1 MPPSALLA
9 VTCLR
14 VFHKDNRQTFPCA
27 SCSFRLKSV
36 IVGFASIR
44 LLFPPRW
51 FFCGGAFVGAF
62 VMIKF
67 LATVILCFTL
77 VVTACSSSNYNSDE
91 VPDVTPEN
99 LYNVAK
105 AGMATG
111 DFGLAR
117 RYLEAIDSRYPFG
130 SFTSQ
135 VQLDLIYVYYKER
148 ESDLALAQINRF
160 IRLSPTHPNVDY
172 VYYMKGLTEIQK
184 RSDLLQDYLGLDRS
198 QKDPSFYQQA
208 FNTFR
213 ELIRS
218 YPDSIY
224 AADARQRMIFI
235 KEELAKRE
243 KAIADYYFE
252 REAYLSA
259 IRHCQNILYSF
270 RNTEQLKPALELM
283 AESYERLNLATPAN
297 NTRRVIA
304 ESFGGSYRPIASNNI
319 STPIDEDTGLPLT
332 SAAIAVSAQEDKSWI
347 DSLGDWI
354 WGSDEEEQMASTTNT
369 VSTTRYTS
377 RSASVPET
385 EGGASTKDTAGASTA
400 SQNAQVPAQATTSDR
415 AEGSWLDS
423 VFDSFNEDA
432 VASSGAS
439 GREAA
444 RQRAAAETAIRS
456 ANNPNADRR
465 AKVSTAT
472 ASTTNTAS
480 EVAQESEQS
489 GGLLDTFFGSFKDD
503 GTVSSS
509 ASGLESARQRAA
521 AEAAMKSANDPESA
535 KRAEAEGNSAT
546 ANAVS
551 SLFNA
556 GKVPANA
563 SGRESARNRAAA
575 EAVINSENV
584 ATDNTSVNG
593 ENIKGSWMEG
603 IEITPANAS
612 GRESG
617 RNRAAV
623 ESALKTSSSSN
634 NSNSSSNSSDS
645 LSDNEVH
652 NIRFN

>member
-1 MPPSALLA
+1 
-9 VTCLR
+9 
-14 VFHKDNRQTFPCA
+14 
-27 SCSFRLKSV
+27 
-36 IVGFASIR
+36 
-44 LLFPPRW
+44 
-51 FFCGGAFVGAF
+51 
-62 VMIKF
+62 MIKF

-77 VVTACSSSNYNSDE
+77 AVTACSSSNYNSDE

-99 LYNVAK
+99 LYNIAK
-105 AGMATG
+105 AGMSTG

-160 IRLSPTHPNVDY
+160 LRLSPTHPNVDY

-184 RSDLLQDYLGLDRS
+184 RSDLIQDYLGLDRS
-198 QKDPSFYQQA
+198 QKDPSSYQQA

-259 IRHCQNILYSF
+259 VRHCQNILYSF

-283 AESYERLNLATPAN
+283 AESYERLNLVTPAN

-304 ESFGGSYRPIASNNI
+304 ESFGGTYRPIASDNL

-332 SAAIAVSAQEDKSWI
+332 PAAVAVSSQEDKSWI

-354 WGSDEEEQMASTTNT
+354 WGTNEEEQVASTNNT
-369 VSTTRYTS
+369 GSTTRYTS
-377 RSASVPET
+377 RSASASDEGAAAAATAGAAGAVAAAGDAGAATAAGET
-385 EGGASTKDTAGASTA
+385 AQASAQAQTPAANQADGSWLDFFKEDAVASRGASGRESARTRAAAENAIRTANNPDAARRAKASTA
-400 SQNAQVPAQATTSDR
+400 SAAGTASAASTAGEAAQES
-415 AEGSWLDS
+415 ESGGLLDS
-423 VFDSFNEDA
+423 IFGAFKDDSS
-432 VASSGAS
+432 ASSGAS
-439 GREAA
+439 GRE
-444 RQRAAAETAIRS
+444 
-456 ANNPNADRR
+456 
-465 AKVSTAT
+465 
-472 ASTTNTAS
+472 
-480 EVAQESEQS
+480 
-489 GGLLDTFFGSFKDD
+489 
-503 GTVSSS
+503 
-509 ASGLESARQRAA
+509 SARNRAA
-521 AEAAMKSANDPESA
+521 AEAAMKSASDPESA
-535 KRAEAEGNSAT
+535 KRAQEESDNSG
-546 ANAVS
+546 AVT

-563 SGRESARNRAAA
+563 SGRESARTRAAA
-575 EAVINSENV
+575 EEVINSENV
-584 ATDNTSVNG
+584 ASERTSVNG
-593 ENIKGSWMEG
+593 DNIKGSWMEG
-603 IEITPANAS
+603 MDITPANAS
-612 GRESG
+612 GRYSAHT
-617 RNRAAV
+617 RAAA
-623 ESALKTSSSSN
+623 EAAIKSSSSGKAASSSNGSNSSNSDSSSSSN
-634 NSNSSSNSSDS
+634 SDSSSN
-645 LSDNEVH
+645 NEAQ
-652 NIRFN
+652 NIHFH